1 MCMRRDGRSAS
12 LVGADS
18 PEGRRFNDPGR
29 TGHHAPTRHTA
40 QRTRSETLYG
50 SASIARALD
59 ARRATKLR
67 QPDRRARERFTAQ
80 TAAGPLALLSVPG
93 PCGALLRVAK
103 PYSFVCTRSAVTL
116 LSVRARL
123 ASFLQTHLSDGG
135 SVRAVDRAVED
146 GR

>member
-1 MCMRRDGRSAS
+1 MSERTARRADV
-12 LVGADS
+12 LTTPVGPAI
-18 PEGRRFNDPGR
+18 
-29 TGHHAPTRHTA
+29 TRQPPHGT
-40 QRTRSETLYG
+40 RGTRSETLHG

>member
-1 MCMRRDGRSAS
+1 MHEKRDGRSAS

-29 TGHHAPTRHTA
+29 TGHHAPTARHG
-40 QRTRSETLYG
+40 TRSETLHG

>member
-1 MCMRRDGRSAS
+1 MSERTARRADV
-12 LVGADS
+12 LTTPVGPAI
-18 PEGRRFNDPGR
+18 
-29 TGHHAPTRHTA
+29 TRQPATH
-40 QRTRSETLYG
+40 RTRSETLHG

>member
-18 PEGRRFNDPGR
+18 PEGRRFNDPGPGPAITR
-29 TGHHAPTRHTA
+29 QPATRHT
-40 QRTRSETLYG
+40 QRDALHG

>member
-103 PYSFVCTRSAVTL
+103 PYSFAVTL
-116 LSVRARL
+116 LS
-123 ASFLQTHLSDGG
+123 LQ
-135 SVRAVDRAVED
+135 
-146 GR
+146 

>member
-1 MCMRRDGRSAS
+1 M
-12 LVGADS
+12 
-18 PEGRRFNDPGR
+18 
-29 TGHHAPTRHTA
+29 
-40 QRTRSETLYG
+40 
-50 SASIARALD
+50 LD
-59 ARRATKLR
+59 ARPSCANPIVVLESVSLHRPPLGRLPFSRSRVRAA
-67 QPDRRARERFTAQ
+67 PCYV
-80 TAAGPLALLSVPG
+80 LLT
-93 PCGALLRVAK
+93 